1 MFDVVIPIRSGSKEI
16 KNKNIKKFN
25 RDNLTNLLLKKIIN
39 LKDINR
45 IFILTDS
52 TDYKKKII
60 KHKKI
65 NTEYIRL
72 KKHSADN
79 SIIYDLVNHFF
90 KWLDIK
96 KYKTEKILLLQ
107 VTSPLLHKNEI
118 SKTISFIKQKK
129 ISSLFHVSEMIEH
142 PYECIKG
149 FKKKWSPII
158 KNNKVNRQNFDSF
171 YFITG
176 SLWFFTKKFFL
187 KYKKFYNKKSYAYK
201 IDKINFVDIDTMF
214 DFEIAKKLT
223 NLKIRN

>member
-1 MFDVVIPIRSGSKEI
+1 MFDVIIPIRSGSKEI

-52 TDYKKKII
+52 IEYKKKII

-79 SIIYDLVNHFF
+79 SIIFDLVNHFF
-90 KWLDIK
+90 KWSDIK

-129 ISSLFHVSEMIEH
+129 INSLFHVSEMIEH

-187 KYKKFYNKKSYAYK
+187 RYKKFYNKKSYAYK

>member
-1 MFDVVIPIRSGSKEI
+1 MFDVVIPIRSGSKEL
-16 KNKNIKKFN
+16 KDKNIKKFN

-39 LKDINR
+39 LKDIDR
-45 IFILTDS
+45 IFVLTDS
-52 TDYKKKII
+52 TEYKKKIV

-65 NTEYIRL
+65 NTDYIRL
-72 KKHSADN
+72 KKHSAGN
-79 SIIYDLVNHFF
+79 SIIYDLVNHFL
-90 KWLDIK
+90 KWSDIK
-96 KYKTEKILLLQ
+96 KYKVEKILLLQ

-118 SKTISFIKQKK
+118 NKTISFIKQKK
-129 ISSLFHVSEMIEH
+129 ISSLFHVSEMVEH

-149 FKKKWSPII
+149 FKKNWSHLI

-187 KYKKFYNKKSYAYK
+187 KYKKFYNNKSYAYK
-201 IDKINFVDIDTMF
+201 VDKINFVDIDTMF

>member
-79 SIIYDLVNHFF
+79 SIIYELVNHFL

-96 KYKTEKILLLQ
+96 KYKTENILLLQ

-129 ISSLFHVSEMIEH
+129 INSLFHVSEMIEH

>member
-79 SIIYDLVNHFF
+79 SIIYDLVNHFL
-90 KWLDIK
+90 KWLNIK

-129 ISSLFHVSEMIEH
+129 INSLFHVSEMIEH

>member
-79 SIIYDLVNHFF
+79 SIIYDLVNHFL
-90 KWLDIK
+90 KWLNIK

-129 ISSLFHVSEMIEH
+129 INSLFHVSEMIEH

-187 KYKKFYNKKSYAYK
+187 RYKKFYNKKSYAYK

>member
-16 KNKNIKKFN
+16 KDKNIKKFN
-25 RDNLTNLLLKKIIN
+25 TDNLTNLLLKKIIN
-39 LKDINR
+39 LKDIDR

-79 SIIYDLVNHFF
+79 SIIYDLVNHFL

-129 ISSLFHVSEMIEH
+129 INSLFHVSEMIEH

-187 KYKKFYNKKSYAYK
+187 RYKKFYNKKSYAYK

>member
-72 KKHSADN
+72 KKYFGIKLIYIFGN
-79 SIIYDLVNHFF
+79 SIGTQGLSN
-90 KWLDIK
+90 
-96 KYKTEKILLLQ
+96 
-107 VTSPLLHKNEI
+107 
-118 SKTISFIKQKK
+118 
-129 ISSLFHVSEMIEH
+129 
-142 PYECIKG
+142 CI
-149 FKKKWSPII
+149 FPF
-158 KNNKVNRQNFDSF
+158 R
-171 YFITG
+171 
-176 SLWFFTKKFFL
+176 
-187 KYKKFYNKKSYAYK
+187 
-201 IDKINFVDIDTMF
+201 
-214 DFEIAKKLT
+214 
-223 NLKIRN
+223 

>member
-79 SIIYDLVNHFF
+79 SIIYELVNHFL

-129 ISSLFHVSEMIEH
+129 INSLFHVSEMIEH

>member
-1 MFDVVIPIRSGSKEI
+1 MFDVIIPIRSGSKEI

-52 TDYKKKII
+52 IEYKKKII

-79 SIIYDLVNHFF
+79 SIIYDLVNHFL
-90 KWLDIK
+90 KWLNIK

>member
-52 TDYKKKII
+52 IDYKKKII

-79 SIIYDLVNHFF
+79 SIIYDLVNHFL
-90 KWLDIK
+90 KWSDIK

-187 KYKKFYNKKSYAYK
+187 RYKKFYNKKSYAYK
-201 IDKINFVDIDTMF
+201 VDKINFVDIDTMF

>member
-1 MFDVVIPIRSGSKEI
+1 MTI
-16 KNKNIKKFN
+16 
-25 RDNLTNLLLKKIIN
+25 
-39 LKDINR
+39 
-45 IFILTDS
+45 
-52 TDYKKKII
+52 KKKII

-79 SIIYDLVNHFF
+79 SIIYDLVNHFL
-90 KWLDIK
+90 KWLNIK

>member
-52 TDYKKKII
+52 IDYKKKII

-79 SIIYDLVNHFF
+79 SIVYDLVNHFL
-90 KWLDIK
+90 KWSDIK